1 MSIIKKFFISL
12 IFLFTVNLCFSLPGV
27 IQTIPDQSGQ
37 YVYYRD
43 YSFERESY
51 FGIVFFDDS
60 TFGVRYFAPAI
71 TEKTPLVP
79 SKDIYI
85 LFSLDSSKKYIE
97 LTGEKILSAVTPED
111 TDIINY
117 LHDMLYELTSRR
129 QKAGIFETTLSAGQ
143 EFEQFGG
150 AVILNFDSII
160 PIFNLKSI
168 VNSSGQEVLK
178 LITAGQLLKNDDL
191 SFAQFY
197 GLPLKLADSSHQFTQ
212 LKKVKKEK
220 ISYKKFNNINQ
231 KITIDNQWTK
241 QAENLFMLSNL
252 AVLALDVIDLSSI
265 PVQNR
270 DFYLQNLTRKFTLG
284 TDFSY
289 PYAELFKSEKNK
301 STQKFSNTF
310 YNDNSKSFTKDFKIL
325 TKLADDKYGLMTL
338 TVFTGAYTKNS
349 KYFDSIIKSYS
360 VN

>member
-1 MSIIKKFFISL
+1 
-12 IFLFTVNLCFSLPGV
+12 
-27 IQTIPDQSGQ
+27 
-37 YVYYRD
+37 
-43 YSFERESY
+43 
-51 FGIVFFDDS
+51 
-60 TFGVRYFAPAI
+60 
-71 TEKTPLVP
+71 
-79 SKDIYI
+79 
-85 LFSLDSSKKYIE
+85 
-97 LTGEKILSAVTPED
+97 
-111 TDIINY
+111 
-117 LHDMLYELTSRR
+117 
-129 QKAGIFETTLSAGQ
+129 
-143 EFEQFGG
+143 
-150 AVILNFDSII
+150 
-160 PIFNLKSI
+160 
-168 VNSSGQEVLK
+168 
-178 LITAGQLLKNDDL
+178 
-191 SFAQFY
+191 
-197 GLPLKLADSSHQFTQ
+197 
-212 LKKVKKEK
+212 
-220 ISYKKFNNINQ
+220 
-231 KITIDNQWTK
+231 
-241 QAENLFMLSNL
+241 MLSNL